1 MARFILPQTANACDY
16 TDVNDMSSFNE
27 EKIASELRGNTLRAY
42 WALMNAK
49 DGVLGV
55 RELQRRLGFSSP
67 ALASYHLNKLVDM
80 KLVAKERGDYRLV
93 REVKVGV
100 LKQFIKLGTFL
111 LPRYVLYATMFTTLL
126 IYLLVNLG
134 EFTFYSVF
142 ALVLGLLGTVIF
154 WYETVRVWRQKP

>member
-1 MARFILPQTANACDY
+1 MDGHE
-16 TDVNDMSSFNE
+16 VSSFDD
-27 EKIASELRGNTLRAY
+27 EKIASELKGNTLRAY

-67 ALASYHLNKLVDM
+67 ALASYHLNKLTDM
-80 KLVAKERGDYRLV
+80 KLVVKERGDYRLV
-93 REVKVGV
+93 REVRVGV

-126 IYLLVNLG
+126 AYLLVNFR
-134 EFTFYSVF
+134 EFTFYSAL
-142 ALVLGLLGTVIF
+142 ALVLGVLGTVIF

>member
-1 MARFILPQTANACDY
+1 
-16 TDVNDMSSFNE
+16 VSSHDE
-27 EKIASELRGNTLRAY
+27 EKIISELRGNTLRAY

-67 ALASYHLNKLVDM
+67 ALASYHLNKLADM

-126 IYLLVNLG
+126 IYLLVNLR
-134 EFTFYSVF
+134 ELTFYSAL
-142 ALVLGLLGTVIF
+142 ALVLGVLGTVIF

>member
-1 MARFILPQTANACDY
+1 MDDH
-16 TDVNDMSSFNE
+16 DVGSFDD
-27 EKIASELRGNTLRAY
+27 EKIASELKGNTLRAY

-55 RELQRRLGFSSP
+55 RELQRRVGFSSP

-80 KLVAKERGDYRLV
+80 KLVVTERGDYRLV
-93 REVKVGV
+93 RAVKVGV
-100 LKQFIKLGTFL
+100 LKQFIKLGTFM

-126 IYLLVNLG
+126 MYLLVNLR
-134 EFTFYSVF
+134 EFTFYSAF
-142 ALVLGLLGTVIF
+142 ALILGFLGTVIF

>member
-1 MARFILPQTANACDY
+1 MKTGYACN
-16 TDVNDMSSFNE
+16 TRRAVEVSSLDDE
-27 EKIASELRGNTLRAY
+27 MIISELKGNTLRAY

-67 ALASYHLNKLVDM
+67 ALASYHLNKLADM
-80 KLVAKERGDYRLV
+80 KLVVKERGDYRLV

-126 IYLLVNLG
+126 IYLLFNFG
-134 EFTFYSVF
+134 EFTFYSAL
-142 ALVLGLLGTVIF
+142 ALVLGVLGTVIF
-154 WYETVRVWRQKP
+154 WYETVRVWRQRP